1 MHLKIRAVKHTYLS
15 FNLWTEKREQETK
28 EGRKGRTERDQ
39 NRESKRIN
47 AVSKV
52 IKTEFNTSELL
63 NRAEIL

>member
-1 MHLKIRAVKHTYLS
+1 MHLQIRALKHSYLP

-39 NRESKRIN
+39 KRESKRIN
-47 AVSKV
+47 AVSIV
-52 IKTEFNTSELL
+52 INTEFSTTELL